1 MSNEIEHNKGK
12 PFVLLDFPI
21 DSGFRV
27 IEAGAGSGKTHNLV
41 RLVLRMIVGH
51 GSHKPVLAKRILMV
65 TFTEAAA
72 LEMRQ
77 RVRDLLESASMPQL
91 QEEDDNDVYEI
102 MGAKDAD
109 LFARRRGLVISALNQ
124 LGMMQISTIHGFC
137 MRAYSD
143 HAVNAGFPPL
153 SGPPQDGGE
162 LMEQIASD
170 WIRLNAKSAL
180 KLVELTK
187 VVSVL
192 AAEPTAKLFDVDNG
206 LIEYVR
212 KRAADP
218 SVTTFDTLI
227 TRLLYALPPSQSA
240 NDQERSCRPQADDT
254 KCDAL
259 AKAIRADYDVCMV
272 DESQDTDRRQWQIF
286 SVLFGPEAK
295 SDKHRLILVGDP
307 KQSIYGFRGADVN
320 SYCEARNQA
329 GDGLFKLTANW
340 RSSPAMID
348 RFNGFFERPGFFQT
362 QGIVYS
368 TASHEG
374 KVINCGNEPP
384 VKVLH
389 SDDPK
394 VIAKLARD
402 MIYEFDLENIG
413 RDGKQ
418 LPLRDGKIDSSLPP
432 EKRADVAILTRT
444 NSRADLLYRELI
456 SLGLEASLESQQS
469 VFTTTTAFQVQLL
482 LRAVLRPSD
491 GGRVRSL
498 MLSRPALFGEHTELD
513 PRKMSVLA
521 EWLQSCERV
530 WRGKKGFSA
539 AWDKLTREAPY
550 AKNSEI
556 KFDSLTQSLARCHF
570 RHRALTDL
578 AHLGE
583 LLISRNSRN
592 QWEPE
597 QLLRHLST
605 KVMEQD
611 DEADAGGDDDDE
623 QMANATA
630 EEQLRPESSLARILV
645 RTIHKSKG
653 LEYNGV
659 IIDNVFEKIR
669 SRKAGTLVRSERGLF
684 IYTSLN
690 KDNIVE
696 DDVLKELCKAFKA
709 AKAECEL
716 AEKRKKSTLGFK
728 KVATQEFNQADA
740 ARKAAKKD
748 KKPES
753 EIEIL
758 KQEADRLE
766 AEKDRLA
773 SAYESF
779 SPQLEEAKQKMSDA
793 EKLFKKAE
801 SAALNPADEI
811 KKQMRQEDARLLYV
825 AMTRARQKLVIAG
838 KLLESTNNK
847 AVNFD
852 GFSFIFKS
860 VGLDGCLNSEAKLVE
875 KTSVPLYGHLEL
887 EAVGV
892 EQAEPTSEDAKLELN
907 IVELYPGAADL
918 EQGAFERRFSVGSTS
933 YSNLTKYGATL
944 KVDMSDGGAPGT
956 DESHSQING
965 SKNDEVEFLI
975 PQELQGAEFGN
986 ALHKLME
993 CLPDFKGKEFTSLL
1007 DRHLGYHISKVK
1019 DPLRQVAVR
1028 QRLLDSIPL
1037 WLETKL
1043 GRHDPSIGC
1052 PFALETISK
1061 AKCLAEVRFTFAA
1074 SINAKARDDIDA
1086 AFAEEFSKYDN
1097 TNPKQILKNLRL
1109 GPASTPPPGEKTSL
1123 LAEKR
1128 HRLSYPIDGLLN
1140 GSIDL
1145 FFQEQQSGRY
1155 FILDWKTNRLGVS
1168 LEDYGDESMAEAM
1181 LEAKYHLQLAI
1192 YSMVADE
1199 YMRSRLG
1206 RSWDFE
1212 TNFGG
1217 AYYLFLRA
1225 FGVNPNSPDLGV
1237 FYHLPSKHF
1246 INKLREAVGRPSL
1259 DTNSKNE

>member
-1 MSNEIEHNKGK
+1 MSNEIEYNNGK
-12 PFVLLDFPI
+12 SFVLLDFPI

-77 RVRDLLESASMPQL
+77 RVRDLLESASMPEL
-91 QEEDDNDVYEI
+91 REEDDNDVYAI

-170 WIRLNAKSAL
+170 WIRLKHGKLSL
-180 KLVELTK
+180 KLGELTK

-192 AAEPTAKLFDVDNG
+192 AAEPTAKIIPDNPE
-206 LIEYVR
+206 LIDYVR

-307 KQSIYGFRGADVN
+307 KQSIFSFRGADVN
-320 SYCEARNQA
+320 SYCEAKNQA
-329 GDGLFKLTANW
+329 GEGLFKLTANW

-348 RFNGFFERPGFFQT
+348 RLNGFFKHKKFFRT
-362 QGIVYS
+362 PDIGYS

-374 KVINCGNEPP
+374 KVINFGKEPP
-384 VKVLH
+384 VEVLH

-402 MIYEFDLENIG
+402 MIYEFDREKIG
-413 RDGKQ
+413 RNGQ
-418 LPLRDGKIDSSLPP
+418 PLPLGRDGKIDSSLPP

-498 MLSRPALFGEHTELD
+498 ILSRPALFGEHTELD

-556 KFDSLTQSLARCHF
+556 KFDSLVQSLARCHF

-611 DEADAGGDDDDE
+611 NEADAGGDGDDE
-623 QMANATA
+623 QMTNSTA

-659 IIDNVFEKIR
+659 ILDKTFEDK
-669 SRKAGTLVRSERGLF
+669 KNLKGGTLVRTQSGIF

-690 KDNIVE
+690 K
-696 DDVLKELCKAFKA
+696 
-709 AKAECEL
+709 
-716 AEKRKKSTLGFK
+716 
-728 KVATQEFNQADA
+728 NQVVIDL
-740 ARKAAKKD
+740 KKD
-748 KKPES
+748 SKTANDEFDKASCKFEKADDARREAKRLNKPES

-766 AEKDRLA
+766 AKMKESERRKKDAKKL
-773 SAYESF
+773 YD
-779 SPQLEEAKQKMSDA
+779 EAKDSA
-793 EKLFKKAE
+793 ENRDNDMKA
-801 SAALNPADEI
+801 NKI
-811 KKQMRQEDARLLYV
+811 KEECREQMRQEDARLLYV

-838 KLLESTNNK
+838 KELDSTNDK
-847 AVNFD
+847 FE

-860 VGLDGCLNSEAKLVE
+860 VGLDACLKSE
-875 KTSVPLYGHLEL
+875 SPLYGRRQL

-892 EQAEPTSEDAKLELN
+892 GQAEPTSEDAKSELN

-918 EQGAFERRFSVGSTS
+918 EKGAFEGRFSVGSTS

-1043 GRHDPSIGC
+1043 GRHDASIGC

-1061 AKCLAEVRFTFAA
+1061 AKCLAEVRFSFAA